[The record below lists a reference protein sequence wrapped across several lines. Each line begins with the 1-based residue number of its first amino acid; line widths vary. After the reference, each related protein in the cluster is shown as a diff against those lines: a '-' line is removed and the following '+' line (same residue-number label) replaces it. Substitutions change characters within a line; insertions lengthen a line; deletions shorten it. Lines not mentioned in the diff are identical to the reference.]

1 MTQVSMSL
9 LNLFCRGSLIM
20 NSFWNF
26 KPENIGRKTMILQLR
41 EWKVVQLKESEF
53 FFTKK

>member
-9 LNLFCRGSLIM
+9 LNLFCRGSLVM
-20 NSFWNF
+20 NSLWNF
-26 KPENIGRKTMILQLR
+26 KPENIGRKTMILQLL